1 MEALLM
7 QNYLP
12 RQHDH
17 REELPPIFHSRLFSP
32 DVAEALRKTPSPD
45 YSSDGPFWVGER
57 SLTC

>member
-32 DVAEALRKTPSPD
+32 DVAEALRKTPSPS
-45 YSSDGPFWVGER
+45 YSPAG
-57 SLTC
+57 